1 MKASRIMTFIILFIL
16 FVEFNNSQKVSK
28 NINTITSFHLE
39 IKSKGSPNDS
49 NINPKSNSN
58 KLRSLQFE
66 NTASIEKPGT
76 QGNPHISNI
85 LNFQDITDFS
95 DFEKLFKPSKA
106 FTAILMVYMVLII
119 AGAILV
125 LVLIKPKIEN

>member
-1 MKASRIMTFIILFIL
+1 MKASRIMIFIILFIL

-58 KLRSLQFE
+58 KLRSLQSE
-66 NTASIEKPGT
+66 KNDSTEKPGN
-76 QGNPHISNI
+76 QGNLNI
-85 LNFQDITDFS
+85 PNFQDITDFS

>member
-1 MKASRIMTFIILFIL
+1 MKASRIMIFIILFIL

-66 NTASIEKPGT
+66 NTDSKEKPGT
-76 QGNPHISNI
+76 QDNLYIP
-85 LNFQDITDFS
+85 NFKDITVFS
-95 DFEKLFKPSKA
+95 DIEKLFKPSKA

>member
-1 MKASRIMTFIILFIL
+1 MKASRIITFIILFIF
-16 FVEFNNSQKVSK
+16 FVGFINSQKFSK
-28 NINTITSFHLE
+28 NINTKTTFHLE
-39 IKSKGSPNDS
+39 IKSRGSFNDS
-49 NINPKSNSN
+49 NIDNKSNSN
-58 KLRSLQFE
+58 KLRSLQ
-66 NTASIEKPGT
+66 PDV
-76 QGNPHISNI
+76 P
-85 LNFQDITDFS
+85 LNDYFKDIIDQKGIQ

>member
-1 MKASRIMTFIILFIL
+1 MKASRIMIFIILFIL

-66 NTASIEKPGT
+66 NTDSKEKPGT
-76 QGNPHISNI
+76 QDNPYIP
-85 LNFQDITDFS
+85 DITVFS
-95 DFEKLFKPSKA
+95 DIEKLFKPSKA

>member
-1 MKASRIMTFIILFIL
+1 MKALRIMTFIILFIF
-16 FVEFNNSQKVSK
+16 FVGFINSQKFSK
-28 NINTITSFHLE
+28 NINTNTTFHLE
-39 IKSKGSPNDS
+39 IKSRGSPKDS
-49 NINPKSNSN
+49 NIDNKSNSN
-58 KLRSLQFE
+58 KLRSLQTDDPF
-66 NTASIEKPGT
+66 SI
-76 QGNPHISNI
+76 QGII
-85 LNFQDITDFS
+85 DKIDIP